1 MTSIH
6 QFIIRSSSVVH
17 FIIISKARRLILV
30 GHFART
36 KSWLIE
42 DFWMETPWFYHF
54 YVWYYHLS
62 SLVLL
67 LFRGY
72 YLVLS
77 SLIWY
82 YHTSSLVLPS
92 LIISA
97 SSGHHDLVL
106 TSLIWYYHTS
116 SLVLSSFNLHHPK
129 DTENQWTEEH
139 WNHWS
144 GEEHAWWTAL
154 MMRDGNTSDEVL

>member
-42 DFWMETPWFYHF
+42 DFCMETPWFYHF

-106 TSLIWYYHTS
+106 ASLIWYYSTS
-116 SLVLSSFNLHHPK
+116 SLVLPSLIISAVHHACSSP
-129 DTENQWTEEH
+129 DQWFQCSSAGIVTLQRKEP
-139 WNHWS
+139 
-144 GEEHAWWTAL
+144 
-154 MMRDGNTSDEVL
+154 